1 MNSID
6 KRNSVKIDYN
16 LIAYQYYKEFR
27 TTLEDIDLIKKF
39 ESYLEKD
46 SLIIDLGG
54 GTGKLTNYFNEIG
67 HESICYDFSENM
79 KKYAEKIYPNIQFIL
94 DDIIN
99 IKKHFSEK
107 SINGIIAMYSLFHI
121 PKENINQLFE
131 DINSVLKDKGLFCFS
146 LQLGNGEEF
155 VDEPYLK
162 ENGKNI
168 LYMNYLTKNEIYDL
182 LNESNFD
189 IIYETEK
196 HETGDNVIGEDGND
210 AIYIISRK
218 RSKFRG
224 VYNENNRRN

>member
-6 KRNSVKIDYN
+6 KRNSVKKDYD
-16 LIAYQYYKEFR
+16 LIADQYYEEFG
-27 TTLEDIDLIKKF
+27 TVLEDLDLINKF

-54 GTGKLTNYFNEIG
+54 GSGKLTNYFNEKG
-67 HESICYDFSENM
+67 YKAICYDFSENM
-79 KKYAEKIYPNIQFIL
+79 KKYAEKTYPNIQFIL
-94 DDIIN
+94 DDIVN
-99 IKKHFSEK
+99 IKNHFNEK
-107 SINGIIAMYSLFHI
+107 AIDGIIAMYSLFHI
-121 PKENINQLFE
+121 PKENINQLFK
-131 DINSVLKDKGLFCFS
+131 DINNVLKNNGLFCFS
-146 LQLGNGEEF
+146 LQLGSGEDF

-162 ENGKNI
+162 ENGKNV

-182 LNESNFD
+182 LDESNFD

-218 RSKFRG
+218 RS
-224 VYNENNRRN
+224 

>member
-16 LIAYQYYKEFR
+16 LIAAQYYKDFR
-27 TTLEDIDLIKKF
+27 ATLEDIDLIKKF

-54 GTGKLTNYFNEIG
+54 GTGKLTNYFNDIG
-67 HESICYDFSENM
+67 HKAICYDFSENM
-79 KKYAEKIYPNIQFIL
+79 KKYAEKLYPNIQFIL

-131 DINSVLKDKGLFCFS
+131 DINSILKDKGLFCFS

-168 LYMNYLTKNEIYDL
+168 LYMNYLTKNEIYSL
-182 LNESNFD
+182 LDESNFD

-218 RSKFRG
+218 RS
-224 VYNENNRRN
+224 

>member
-1 MNSID
+1 MNSVD
-6 KRNSVKIDYN
+6 KRNSVKKDYD
-16 LIAYQYYKEFR
+16 LIADQYFEEFGIV
-27 TTLEDIDLIKKF
+27 LEDVDLINKF

-54 GTGKLTNYFNEIG
+54 WSGKLTNYFNENG
-67 HESICYDFSENM
+67 YNAICYDFSEKM
-79 KKYAEKIYPNIQFIL
+79 KKYAEKTYPNIKFIL
-94 DDIIN
+94 DDIVNIN
-99 IKKHFSEK
+99 NHFNKE
-107 SINGIIAMYSLFHI
+107 SIDGIIAMYSLFHI
-121 PKENINQLFE
+121 PRENINQLFK
-131 DINSVLKDKGLFCFS
+131 DINSVLKDNGLFCFS
-146 LQLGNGEEF
+146 LQLGSGEDF

-162 ENGKNI
+162 ENGKNV

-218 RSKFRG
+218 RSWVGWMKI
-224 VYNENNRRN
+224 ELI

>member
-6 KRNSVKIDYN
+6 KRNSVKKDYD
-16 LIAYQYYKEFR
+16 LIADQYFEEFG
-27 TTLEDIDLIKKF
+27 TVLEDIDLINKF
-39 ESYLEKD
+39 ESYLENN

-54 GTGKLTNYFNEIG
+54 GSGKLTNYFNKKG
-67 HESICYDFSENM
+67 YKAICYDFSENM

-94 DDIIN
+94 DDIVNIN
-99 IKKHFSEK
+99 NHFNKE
-107 SINGIIAMYSLFHI
+107 SIDGIIAMYSLFHI
-121 PKENINQLFE
+121 PKENINQLFK
-131 DINSVLKDKGLFCFS
+131 DINNILKNNGLFCFS
-146 LQLGNGEEF
+146 LQLGSGEDF

-162 ENGKNI
+162 ENGKNV

-182 LNESNFD
+182 LDESNFE

-218 RSKFRG
+218 RS
-224 VYNENNRRN
+224 